1 MFTILV
7 TFLTVIADQI
17 TKYFVCINMDL
28 GETIP
33 VIKNVVHLT
42 YIINPGAAFG
52 LFPHQDV
59 LFLGIVMILLLA
71 FAWLRDRI
79 PQKPV
84 YFPLSIGLL
93 LGGAVGN
100 ALDRCRI
107 GGVVDFFDF
116 RIWPIFNVADI
127 AICIGVA
134 CIAFYFWRHDEYFK
148 TSVQRITDP
157 DHWRRYRKC
166 GQYFTYG
173 QTVRQPF

>member
-71 FAWLRDRI
+71 FAWLRNRI

-84 YFPLSIGLL
+84 YFPLPLLYPAGISPLLSSLIQSLIQFSLPGLSGSCSI
-93 LGGAVGN
+93 
-100 ALDRCRI
+100 
-107 GGVVDFFDF
+107 
-116 RIWPIFNVADI
+116 
-127 AICIGVA
+127 
-134 CIAFYFWRHDEYFK
+134 
-148 TSVQRITDP
+148 SVTTI
-157 DHWRRYRKC
+157 
-166 GQYFTYG
+166 
-173 QTVRQPF
+173 

>member
-71 FAWLRDRI
+71 FAWLR
-79 PQKPV
+79 
-84 YFPLSIGLL
+84 LL

-134 CIAFYFWRHDEYFK
+134 CIAFYFWRHD
-148 TSVQRITDP
+148 
-157 DHWRRYRKC
+157 
-166 GQYFTYG
+166 
-173 QTVRQPF
+173 

>member
-71 FAWLRDRI
+71 FAWLRNRI
-79 PQKPV
+79 PQSGIFSFIYWVITWRSGGKC
-84 YFPLSIGLL
+84 
-93 LGGAVGN
+93 LG
-100 ALDRCRI
+100 
-107 GGVVDFFDF
+107 
-116 RIWPIFNVADI
+116 
-127 AICIGVA
+127 
-134 CIAFYFWRHDEYFK
+134 
-148 TSVQRITDP
+148 SVQN
-157 DHWRRYRKC
+157 RRGC
-166 GQYFTYG
+166 
-173 QTVRQPF
+173 

>member
-84 YFPLSIGLL
+84 YFPLSIGLV

-107 GGVVDFFDF
+107 GGGVDFFDF

-134 CIAFYFWRHDEYFK
+134 CIAFYFWRHD
-148 TSVQRITDP
+148 
-157 DHWRRYRKC
+157 
-166 GQYFTYG
+166 
-173 QTVRQPF
+173 

>member
-33 VIKNVVHLT
+33 VIKNVVLT
-42 YIINPGAAFG
+42 LCLSRISSS

-71 FAWLRDRI
+71 FAWLRNRI

-134 CIAFYFWRHDEYFK
+134 CIAFYFWRHD
-148 TSVQRITDP
+148 
-157 DHWRRYRKC
+157 
-166 GQYFTYG
+166 
-173 QTVRQPF
+173 

>member
-1 MFTILV
+1 MYKR
-7 TFLTVIADQI
+7 Q
-17 TKYFVCINMDL
+17 
-28 GETIP
+28 
-33 VIKNVVHLT
+33 
-42 YIINPGAAFG
+42 
-52 LFPHQDV
+52 
-59 LFLGIVMILLLA
+59 LLLA

-127 AICIGVA
+127 AICIGVV
-134 CIAFYFWRHDEYFK
+134 CIAFYFWRHD
-148 TSVQRITDP
+148 
-157 DHWRRYRKC
+157 
-166 GQYFTYG
+166 
-173 QTVRQPF
+173 

>member
-71 FAWLRDRI
+71 FAWLGIVFLKSRYI
-79 PQKPV
+79 
-84 YFPLSIGLL
+84 FLCL
-93 LGGAVGN
+93 LGYYLAERWEMPWIGA
-100 ALDRCRI
+100 
-107 GGVVDFFDF
+107 
-116 RIWPIFNVADI
+116 
-127 AICIGVA
+127 
-134 CIAFYFWRHDEYFK
+134 E
-148 TSVQRITDP
+148 
-157 DHWRRYRKC
+157 
-166 GQYFTYG
+166 
-173 QTVRQPF
+173 

>member
-1 MFTILV
+1 MVTIFIV
-7 TFLTVIADQI
+7 FLTVIADQI
-17 TKYFVCINMDL
+17 TKYFVYTNMDL

-33 VIKNVVHLT
+33 LVKNVFHLT

-59 LFLGIVMILLLA
+59 LFFAIVMVLFAA
-71 FAWLRDRI
+71 FVFLRDRI
-79 PQKPV
+79 PPKPI
-84 YFPLSIGLL
+84 YFPVAVGLL

-100 ALDRCRI
+100 ALDRYRI

-134 CIAFYFWRHDEYFK
+134 CIAFYFWRND
-148 TSVQRITDP
+148 
-157 DHWRRYRKC
+157 
-166 GQYFTYG
+166 
-173 QTVRQPF
+173 

>member
-71 FAWLRDRI
+71 FAWLRNRI

-134 CIAFYFWRHDEYFK
+134 CIAFYFYGYI
-148 TSVQRITDP
+148 ITLII
-157 DHWRRYRKC
+157 H
-166 GQYFTYG
+166 
-173 QTVRQPF
+173 QTIIIFVTMYSSCLFNKFICITTFQCF

>member
-1 MFTILV
+1 MY
-7 TFLTVIADQI
+7 
-17 TKYFVCINMDL
+17 KYGSGRNYTCH
-28 GETIP
+28 
-33 VIKNVVHLT
+33 KNVVHLT

-107 GGVVDFFDF
+107 GGVVDFLIFVSGLF
-116 RIWPIFNVADI
+116 LTWRILRFV
-127 AICIGVA
+127 
-134 CIAFYFWRHDEYFK
+134 
-148 TSVQRITDP
+148 
-157 DHWRRYRKC
+157 
-166 GQYFTYG
+166 
-173 QTVRQPF
+173 

>member
-79 PQKPV
+79 PQSR
-84 YFPLSIGLL
+84 YIFLCL
-93 LGGAVGN
+93 LGYYLAERWEMPWIGA
-100 ALDRCRI
+100 
-107 GGVVDFFDF
+107 
-116 RIWPIFNVADI
+116 
-127 AICIGVA
+127 
-134 CIAFYFWRHDEYFK
+134 E
-148 TSVQRITDP
+148 
-157 DHWRRYRKC
+157 
-166 GQYFTYG
+166 
-173 QTVRQPF
+173 

>member
-71 FAWLRDRI
+71 FAWLRNRI

-84 YFPLSIGLL
+84 YFPLKIDP
-93 LGGAVGN
+93 AVS
-100 ALDRCRI
+100 LHLQQTPSKHSDS
-107 GGVVDFFDF
+107 
-116 RIWPIFNVADI
+116 FNHVS
-127 AICIGVA
+127 
-134 CIAFYFWRHDEYFK
+134 K
-148 TSVQRITDP
+148 N
-157 DHWRRYRKC
+157 KM
-166 GQYFTYG
+166 QYMPHLYKS
-173 QTVRQPF
+173 QYPPR

>member
-71 FAWLRDRI
+71 IFLC
-79 PQKPV
+79 
-84 YFPLSIGLL
+84 L
-93 LGGAVGN
+93 LGYYLAERWEMPWIGA
-100 ALDRCRI
+100 
-107 GGVVDFFDF
+107 
-116 RIWPIFNVADI
+116 
-127 AICIGVA
+127 
-134 CIAFYFWRHDEYFK
+134 E
-148 TSVQRITDP
+148 
-157 DHWRRYRKC
+157 
-166 GQYFTYG
+166 
-173 QTVRQPF
+173 